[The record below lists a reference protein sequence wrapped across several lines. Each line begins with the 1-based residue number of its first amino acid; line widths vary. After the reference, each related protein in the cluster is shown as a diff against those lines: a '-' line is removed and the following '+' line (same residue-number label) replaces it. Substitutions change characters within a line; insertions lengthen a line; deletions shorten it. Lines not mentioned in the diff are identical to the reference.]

1 MCVLTYLP
9 TQNNGFIFTSNR
21 DESVARESAIPPRKY
36 EIEGHYVF
44 FPKDPLG
51 SGTWIGGCERF
62 TLCLLNGAFEKHS
75 PAPPYKHSRGKI
87 ILDFYK
93 YYNVTDFV
101 NEYSFFNIEPFTL
114 IIIDRANQ
122 LIINEIR
129 WSGKR
134 VFLEEIDSKMPK
146 VWSSATLYSP
156 EIIQERENWFNDFLK
171 ENPNYTGDDVLKFHH
186 FGGKGDANNDIK
198 MNRENKLKTLSVTQ
212 FRISDESFV
221 IRYEDL
227 QKDKNFVYRVFTEC
241 VA

>member
-9 TQNNGFIFTSNR
+9 TKDSGFIFTSNR

-51 SGTWIGGCERF
+51 GGTWIGGCDRF
-62 TLCLLNGAFEKHS
+62 TLCLLNGGFEKHI
-75 PAPPYKHSRGKI
+75 PTPPYKQSRGKI

-93 YYNVTDFV
+93 YYNVERFV
-101 NEYSFFNIEPFTL
+101 NEYNFFNIEPFTL
-114 IIIDRANQ
+114 IVIDRANQ
-122 LIINEIR
+122 LVINEIR
-129 WSGKR
+129 WNGER
-134 VFLEEIDSKMPK
+134 VFLQEIDSKTPK
-146 VWSSATLYSP
+146 IWSSATLYPP
-156 EIIQERENWFNDFLK
+156 EIIQERENWFNDFLE
-171 ENPNYTGDDVLKFHH
+171 ENPSYTSEDALKFHH
-186 FGGKGDANNDIK
+186 FGGKGDLENDIK

-212 FRISDESFV
+212 FRVNDENFI

-241 VA
+241 VS